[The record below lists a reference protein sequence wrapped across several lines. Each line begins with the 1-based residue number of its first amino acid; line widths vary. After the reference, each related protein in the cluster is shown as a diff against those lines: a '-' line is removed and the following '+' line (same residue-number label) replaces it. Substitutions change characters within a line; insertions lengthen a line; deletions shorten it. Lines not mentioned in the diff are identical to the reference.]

1 MDSSNPFI
9 FDTSKPSKFVP
20 PRITPSRLN
29 FEMLALVCQL
39 RWKHALDACL
49 RESRDYT
56 EIHFWRNPE
65 TEELVLTYWE
75 IT

>member
-1 MDSSNPFI
+1 MVLSKPNPFEHAW
-9 FDTSKPSKFVP
+9 TQSK
-20 PRITPSRLN
+20 LN

-49 RESRDYT
+49 LDGRDYT

-75 IT
+75 IK

>member
-9 FDTSKPSKFVP
+9 YDTCMPPVYNP
-20 PRITPSRLN
+20 PRSFIIG
-29 FEMLALVCQL
+29 MLALVCQL
-39 RWKHALDACL
+39 RWKHALVDCQV
-49 RESRDYT
+49 EGRDYT

-65 TEELVLTYWE
+65 TDELVLTYWE

>member
-1 MDSSNPFI
+1 MVLSKPNPFEHAWSQ
-9 FDTSKPSKFVP
+9 SKME
-20 PRITPSRLN
+20 
-29 FEMLALVCQL
+29 FEMLALVAQL
-39 RWKHALDACL
+39 RWKHSLVDCQV
-49 RESRDYT
+49 ENRDYT

>member
-9 FDTSKPSKFVP
+9 YDTSKPSKFVP

-29 FEMLALVCQL
+29 LEMLALVCQL
-39 RWKHALDACL
+39 RWKHALVDCQVAGL
-49 RESRDYT
+49 DYT

-75 IT
+75 IK

>member
-9 FDTSKPSKFVP
+9 YDTSMPPVFNPPSSFVVG
-20 PRITPSRLN
+20 
-29 FEMLALVCQL
+29 MLALVCQL

-49 RESRDYT
+49 LEGRDYT

-65 TEELVLTYWE
+65 TDELVLTYWE
-75 IT
+75 IK

>member
-1 MDSSNPFI
+1 MVLSKPNPF
-9 FDTSKPSKFVP
+9 DLAWSRSK
-20 PRITPSRLN
+20 LN

-65 TEELVLTYWE
+65 TEELVITYWE
-75 IT
+75 IK

>member
-1 MDSSNPFI
+1 MVLSKPNPFEHAW
-9 FDTSKPSKFVP
+9 TQSK
-20 PRITPSRLN
+20 LN

-49 RESRDYT
+49 LDGRDYT

-65 TEELVLTYWE
+65 TDELVLTYWE
-75 IT
+75 IK